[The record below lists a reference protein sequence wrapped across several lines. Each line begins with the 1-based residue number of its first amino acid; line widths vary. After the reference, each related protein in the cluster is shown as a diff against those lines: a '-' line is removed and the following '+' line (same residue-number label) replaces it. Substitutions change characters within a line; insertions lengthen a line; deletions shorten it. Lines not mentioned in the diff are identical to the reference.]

1 MNCIYC
7 RTRLKFFLHKN
18 GYNIYSCPSCGIGK
32 TDLQEPYQTFIKRL
46 YDKEY
51 FTGGKS
57 RNAYT
62 NYAADK
68 PFIVKNFQ
76 KFLKAI
82 KKQKPQGTLLDV
94 GCAMG
99 FFVELAQQHGYDA
112 YGIDPSSFAA
122 TEAKKLVGSNRITT
136 GTLDTVDFKKQR
148 FDIITL
154 LDVFEHVEDPVKILK
169 QVHTLLKPE
178 GIIVIATGNTSSI
191 WANIAKKHWT
201 FYIPPQHLFFFNRSN
216 ISTLLQKHHFQPI
229 HMGKIGKWLSV
240 EYVLHLAETAA
251 QLPFSTQAQTLAK
264 RLKLDRVPIF
274 LPIGDN
280 MLVIAK
286 KS

>member
-1 MNCIYC
+1 MKCIYC
-7 RTRLKFFLHKN
+7 KIPLEFFLHKN
-18 GYNIYSCPSCGIGK
+18 GYDIYKCPTCGIGQ
-32 TDLQEPYQTFIKRL
+32 TDLKEPYTSFVKRL

-57 RNAYT
+57 RTAYT

-68 PFIVKNFQ
+68 PFIVKNFH

-82 KKQKPQGTLLDV
+82 KQQKQTGKMLDV

-99 FFVELAQQHGYDA
+99 FFVELAIQHGYDA

-122 TEAKKLVGSNRITT
+122 DAAKKLVGSKRIRT
-136 GTLDTVDFKKQR
+136 GTLDTIDFDKER

-154 LDVFEHVEDPVKILK
+154 FDVFEHVENPAKILK
-169 QVHTLLKPE
+169 QVHALLKPE
-178 GIIVIATGNTSSI
+178 GIIVIATGNTASI
-191 WANIAKKHWT
+191 WAKVAKKHWT
-201 FYIPPQHLFFFNRSN
+201 FYIPPQHLFFFNRTN
-216 ISTLLQKHHFQPI
+216 IASLLQQQHFQPL
-229 HMGKIGKWLSV
+229 HFGKIGKWLSL

-251 QLPFSTQAQTLAK
+251 QLPFSVQAQQLAK
-264 RLKLDRVPIF
+264 QLNLHRVPIF